1 MTKGRV
7 ETIDV
12 FRGIAIVLVILFHFT
27 ARLPASALNITQG
40 APWPVSFG
48 WTGVYFFFI
57 ISGYC
62 IFITLEKSA
71 SVGVFLARRVSRIYP
86 AFAAAVLLLFVF
98 GLVAQVPSV
107 PEANFHET
115 PPGLV
120 DVALNLVFL
129 GELGEWVNGSFWSIA
144 VEIKFY
150 LLVALLWALVP
161 NSARFTR
168 VFAILALVM
177 APIWMAST
185 LLSDAGSGPITPQS
199 MLKFLAIAPYL
210 TFFAVGIV
218 GRQQQAGDKSSGWLM
233 LANVAMSTAVVAV
246 EEYSSSAE
254 PSWLGVATVALV
266 YLAMAG
272 LFLRFVSGK
281 ALPTVPLLSHG
292 LAQLG
297 FLSFSWYLIHETIGV
312 TFLATFNRLLPAWMS
327 LGVVVVGTLCIAVVF
342 ANLFEWR
349 FRKPVERLAMAVLDW
364 LGRSVRGLGALR
376 TEADTKAAE

>member
-12 FRGIAIVLVILFHFT
+12 FRGIAILLVILFHFT
-27 ARLPASALNITQG
+27 ARLPPAALNITEG

-71 SVGVFLARRVSRIYP
+71 TVGVFLARRFSRIYP
-86 AFAAAVLLLFVF
+86 AFAAAVLLLFAF
-98 GLVAQVPSV
+98 GLVTQVPSV
-107 PEANFHET
+107 PAANFHET
-115 PPGLV
+115 PPGLI
-120 DVALNLVFL
+120 DVAINLVFL

-161 NSARFTR
+161 NGVRFTR
-168 VFAILALVM
+168 IFSILALVM

-185 LLSDAGSGPITPQS
+185 LLSNAGSGPISPQS

-210 TFFAVGIV
+210 TFFAVGIL
-218 GRQQQAGDKSSGWLM
+218 GRQQQTGAMATRWWM
-233 LANVAMSTAVVAV
+233 LANVAMGTAVIGV
-246 EEYSSSAE
+246 EEYSSSLDG
-254 PSWLGVATVALV
+254 SWVNAVIVALV

-281 ALPTVPLLSHG
+281 ALPTIPFLSHG
-292 LAQLG
+292 VAQLG
-297 FLSFSWYLIHETIGV
+297 FLSFSWYLIHETIGI
-312 TFLATFNRLLPAWMS
+312 TFLATFNQFLPAWLS
-327 LGVVVVGTLCIAVVF
+327 LVVVLSSTLCIAVVF

-349 FRKPVERLAMAVLDW
+349 FRKPVERLAMAMLDW

-376 TEADTKAAE
+376 TQAEIKAAE

>member
-1 MTKGRV
+1 MTKGRL

-12 FRGIAIVLVILFHFT
+12 FRGIAILLVALYHFT
-27 ARLPASALNITQG
+27 ARLPAAALNITEG

-48 WTGVYFFFI
+48 WVGVYFFFI

-71 SVGVFLARRVSRIYP
+71 SVGVFLARRFSRIYP
-86 AFAAAVLLLFVF
+86 AFAAAVLLLFAF

-120 DVALNLVFL
+120 DVAINLAFL
-129 GELGEWVNGSFWSIA
+129 GELGEWINGSFWSIA

-150 LLVALLWALVP
+150 LLVALMWALVP
-161 NSARFTR
+161 SSVRFTHIFS
-168 VFAILALVM
+168 VLALVM
-177 APIWMAST
+177 APTWMAST
-185 LLSDAGSGPITPQS
+185 LLSQAGSGPITPQS

-210 TFFAVGIV
+210 TFFAVGIL
-218 GRQQQAGDKSSGWLM
+218 GRQQESRVMETRWLM
-233 LANVAMSTAVVAV
+233 VANVAMGTAVIAV
-246 EEYSSSAE
+246 EDYSSSGSLVSAG
-254 PSWLGVATVALV
+254 LVALI
-266 YLAMAG
+266 YLAMTG

-281 ALPTVPLLSHG
+281 PLPTVPLLSHG

-297 FLSFSWYLIHETIGV
+297 FLSFSWYLIHETIGM
-312 TFLATFNRLLPAWMS
+312 TFLATFDQFLPAWLS
-327 LGVVVVGTLCIAVVF
+327 LVVVLASTLCIAVVF

-349 FRKPVERLAMAVLDW
+349 FRKPVEQLAMAVLDW
-364 LGRSVRGLGALR
+364 LGRRVRGLGALR
-376 TEADTKAAE
+376 TVPTAE